1 MEKILLNGKELYIF
15 RNYSAQIEEHASL
28 DRVWNNVGN
37 VIYINTDLDTIKNKI
52 KSVYATLKGDET
64 LYFGKT
70 SKFPRFKLMESG
82 FKRSIKLDKA
92 EVVVIGDLDGRT
104 NTFDNLIED
113 EVAYYLINNSAFK
126 NIYCRSSTVKTKF
139 QLDPFDYIEKY
150 LLYGNSIINKST
162 TQIKMSVFDS
172 NIRNDILKIMDGTYK
187 AIVSDKDLDIAVN
200 KKLDSIT
207 EEDLKSITELLDSPD
222 KASQGIGLKMLD
234 AYNINDIPLTIR
246 TLLGFRRYL
255 GSCSEWTS
263 VGVRNTLNAIKWDDF
278 GDFPNYV
285 RPIIQPGWKNQTYT
299 QKDLDLCKNVYID
312 LIKKQIKDKVS
323 QLRNM
328 SILDTF
334 NIKITYDVS

>member
-1 MEKILLNGKELYIF
+1 MATLNGKELYIF
-15 RNYSAQIEEHASL
+15 KNYSAQIDEHANL
-28 DRVWNNVGN
+28 NRVWDNVGN
-37 VIYINTDLDTIKNKI
+37 VVYINTDLDTIKNKI
-52 KSVYATLKGDET
+52 KSVYTTLKGNET

-70 SKFPRFKLMESG
+70 SKFPRFKLTESG
-82 FKRSIKLDKA
+82 FKRCIKLDKA
-92 EVVVIGDLDGRT
+92 DVFVINDINGRT

-126 NIYCRSSTVKTKF
+126 NIYCRNTNESRKF
-139 QLDPFDYIEKY
+139 QLNPFDYIEKY

-162 TQIKMSVFDS
+162 TQVKMSVFDGDAG
-172 NIRNDILKIMDGTYK
+172 NDVLKIMDGTYK
-187 AIVSDKDLDIAVN
+187 AIVSDKDLDAAVN
-200 KKLDSIT
+200 KKLDLIT

-222 KASQGIGLKMLD
+222 KASQGIGLKMLG

-255 GSCSEWTS
+255 ASCSEWTS
-263 VGVRNTLNAIKWDDF
+263 VGVKNTLSTIKWDDF

-299 QKDLDLCKNVYID
+299 QRDLDLCKNVYID
-312 LIKKQIKDKVS
+312 LIKKQIEDKVS
-323 QLRNM
+323 QIRNM
-328 SILDTF
+328 ALLDTF